1 MSVVPSLLG
10 HVGQVTGSAVSV
22 RQVETVGSGMV
33 MIQGRAYRVGQVG
46 TFVRIPQ
53 GYQDLFGIVTQVGA
67 SAVPEELRELEPH
80 GNRWL
85 TVQLV
90 GESLGSL
97 FERGISQY
105 PAINDEVHLVT
116 EGDLRRIYGTSDVG
130 QVLVGRLASSETIR
144 VQLDLDRLVT
154 RHCAVLG
161 STGSGKSTTVVG
173 LLRAI
178 SSGVDNTGS
187 LQYPSARILLLDIH
201 GEYPKALGDVA
212 KIFRI
217 NPYRGESELFVP
229 FWALGFD
236 DLVQFL
242 TGGIEEERAM
252 HVRDKVVEL
261 KERSLIKY
269 PRSGASTASLT
280 VDAPIPFSLHQLWH
294 DLIELE
300 VMTFEG
306 PNRDQPA
313 LISPGDPI
321 KLVQPKYKPWQ
332 RGAAVV
338 LNQNAPGIRRQ
349 LESMRSR
356 LLDRRYDFLL
366 HPGPWEPGLDG
377 AVSKDLDAL
386 LESWLG
392 HDRTITV
399 LDLSGVPSEVLERL
413 VGTLLRIVYESL
425 SWSRDKSEGG
435 KERPLLIVM
444 EEAHAYLVRERENSA
459 SVLARK
465 IVKEGRKYGIGA
477 MIVSQRPSEVDET
490 ILSQCGTFVALRM
503 SNATDRN
510 QVIGTVPDSLSGLM
524 DMLPLLRTGEA
535 IITGE
540 ATRLPMRVRVALP
553 PEGQR
558 PESEDPD
565 VSGGWS
571 IPRRPED
578 YGQVVTSWRAQS
590 PRAVKKLVTVKRRPI
605 SKDEV

>member
-280 VDAPIPFSLHQLWH
+280 VDAPIPFSSQHLFRQEIRSNWCNRSTNHGNVEPLW
-294 DLIELE
+294 
-300 VMTFEG
+300 F
-306 PNRDQPA
+306 
-313 LISPGDPI
+313 
-321 KLVQPKYKPWQ
+321 
-332 RGAAVV
+332 
-338 LNQNAPGIRRQ
+338 
-349 LESMRSR
+349 
-356 LLDRRYDFLL
+356 
-366 HPGPWEPGLDG
+366 
-377 AVSKDLDAL
+377 
-386 LESWLG
+386 
-392 HDRTITV
+392 
-399 LDLSGVPSEVLERL
+399 
-413 VGTLLRIVYESL
+413 
-425 SWSRDKSEGG
+425 
-435 KERPLLIVM
+435 
-444 EEAHAYLVRERENSA
+444 
-459 SVLARK
+459 
-465 IVKEGRKYGIGA
+465 
-477 MIVSQRPSEVDET
+477 
-490 ILSQCGTFVALRM
+490 
-503 SNATDRN
+503 
-510 QVIGTVPDSLSGLM
+510 
-524 DMLPLLRTGEA
+524 
-535 IITGE
+535 
-540 ATRLPMRVRVALP
+540 
-553 PEGQR
+553 
-558 PESEDPD
+558 
-565 VSGGWS
+565 
-571 IPRRPED
+571 
-578 YGQVVTSWRAQS
+578 
-590 PRAVKKLVTVKRRPI
+590 
-605 SKDEV
+605 